1 MTLPIIEHIRLMLQD
16 LAPGAV
22 FECDQARMLNVKVD
36 TMPRFETGLNGEVIK
51 DSKGNPV
58 STTFI
63 YIEEPTQGYYDI
75 PYRGHQRQRLPL
87 MIYFCKFEPMGND
100 AYKGDTPF
108 STESKTT
115 SRLILRDELERTLV
129 RPFLLRLKTSRLGM
143 LYPEMMNT
151 VRIVYPSARF
161 DANEVSVGIELTTY
175 SDWCIWSEDP
185 GMDLIGKRLIDLPVG
200 TDLSGRMIRCLVPNG
215 VFPAAPNIPGYSYTY
230 WRINKTERFELVV
243 GNTAGADDYAF
254 LRIDRRADRLNP
266 SFNWSLISS
275 VILKNN
281 SGDRE
286 LWYNPCFTLKAP
298 GGTTIL
304 DTAPEAFKQY
314 PFNELTV
321 VG

>member
-1 MTLPIIEHIRLMLQD
+1 MLQD

-51 DSKGNPV
+51 DSNGNPV

-129 RPFLLRLKTSRLGM
+129 RPFLRRLKTSRLGM

-200 TDLSGRMIRCLVPNG
+200 IDLSGRMIRCLVPNG
-215 VFPAAPNIPGYSYTY
+215 IFPAAPNVPAYAPWRFSNTKTVVVSARDTGGANGYSYLHVHIGGIKSG
-230 WRINKTERFELVV
+230 WAEM
-243 GNTAGADDYAF
+243 AF
-254 LRIDRRADRLNP
+254 QILRSNP
-266 SFNWSLISS
+266 
-275 VILKNN
+275 
-281 SGDRE
+281 GDRN
-286 LWYNPCFTLKAP
+286 LWFNPAC
-298 GGTTIL
+298 TIKFPEGSAVL
-304 DTAPEAFKQY
+304 NTAPETFKQY
-314 PFNELTV
+314 PFSALTI

>member
-1 MTLPIIEHIRLMLQD
+1 MTLPIIDHIRLMLQD

-22 FECDQARMLNVKVD
+22 FECDQARMLNAKVD

-51 DSKGNPV
+51 DSNGNPV

-63 YIEEPTQGYYDI
+63 YIEEPLQGYYDI

-115 SRLILRDELERTLV
+115 SRLIMRDELERTLV
-129 RPFLLRLKTSRLGM
+129 RPFLRRLKTSRLGM

-161 DANEVSVGIELTTY
+161 DANEVSVGIELTIY
-175 SDWCIWSEDP
+175 SDWCIWAEEP
-185 GMDLIGKRLIDLPVG
+185 GIGKRLVDLPVG
-200 TDLSGRMIRCLVPNG
+200 TDLSGRMIRCVAPWPI
-215 VFPAAPNIPGYSYTY
+215 FPATPNIPGYTFWKFDNVLRFLVIAGIAGGANGHAYLQIDIRDSIGSGHFSEYYT
-230 WRINKTERFELVV
+230 
-243 GNTAGADDYAF
+243 A
-254 LRIDRRADRLNP
+254 LRSNQ
-266 SFNWSLISS
+266 
-275 VILKNN
+275 
-281 SGDRE
+281 GDRN
-286 LWYNPCFTLKAP
+286 LWYNLACTVKAP
-298 GGTTIL
+298 EGSTVLTP
-304 DTAPEAFKQY
+304 APEMLKQY
-314 PFNELTV
+314 PFNTLTI

>member
-36 TMPRFETGLNGEVIK
+36 TMPRFETGLDGEVIK

-129 RPFLLRLKTSRLGM
+129 RPFLLRLKTSQLGM
-143 LYPEMMNT
+143 LYPEMMST

-200 TDLSGRMIRCLVPNG
+200 TDLSGRMIRCVTPESL
-215 VFPAAPNIPGYSYTY
+215 FPAAPNVPTYAPWRFSNTKRFIVAARNMSGANGYAYLQIITGEIGLD
-230 WRINKTERFELVV
+230 WTEIYF
-243 GNTAGADDYAF
+243 
-254 LRIDRRADRLNP
+254 
-266 SFNWSLISS
+266 S
-275 VILKNN
+275 ILKSNPGGSNLWRN
-281 SGDRE
+281 SG
-286 LWYNPCFTLKAP
+286 CTVKAP
-298 GGTTIL
+298 EGSTIINP
-304 DTAPEAFKQY
+304 APEAFKQY
-314 PFNELTV
+314 PFNTLTI

>member
-1 MTLPIIEHIRLMLQD
+1 MTLPIIDHIRLMLQD

-108 STESKTT
+108 SAESKTT

-151 VRIVYPSARF
+151 IRIVYPSARF

-175 SDWCIWSEDP
+175 SDWCIWAEDP

-200 TDLSGRMIRCLVPNG
+200 TDLSGRMVRCLVPEPS
-215 VFPAAPNIPGYSYTY
+215 FSAATNIPNIPNYVAWSL
-230 WRINKTERFELVV
+230 NKTKGFTLDV
-243 GNTAGADDYAF
+243 GSTGGANGYKYLRARCGEPSLSWSNT
-254 LRIDRRADRLNP
+254 
-266 SFNWSLISS
+266 SLL
-275 VILKNN
+275 ILKSNP
-281 SGDRE
+281 GDGN
-286 LWYNPCFTLKAP
+286 LWFNPGVALKAP
-298 GGTTIL
+298 EGLTIL
-304 DTAPEAFKQY
+304 NPAPRAFNQY
-314 PFNELTV
+314 PFSELTV

>member
-1 MTLPIIEHIRLMLQD
+1 MTLPIIERIRLMLQD

-51 DSKGNPV
+51 DPKGNPV

-115 SRLILRDELERTLV
+115 SRLILRDELERTIV
-129 RPFLLRLKTSRLGM
+129 RPFLLRLKTSQLGM

-161 DANEVSVGIELTTY
+161 DANEVSVGIELTVY
-175 SDWCIWSEDP
+175 SDWCIWAEDP

-200 TDLSGRMIRCLVPNG
+200 TDLSGRMIRCVTPEPL
-215 VFPAAPNIPGYSYTY
+215 FSAAPNVSGSTPWPLHRTDRFTLTARNIAGASSYSLLQINIANTRSNPFEVSYT
-230 WRINKTERFELVV
+230 T
-243 GNTAGADDYAF
+243 
-254 LRIDRRADRLNP
+254 LRT
-266 SFNWSLISS
+266 
-275 VILKNN
+275 IL
-281 SGDRE
+281 GDRT
-286 LWYNPCFTLKAP
+286 LWYNPVCIVKARK
-298 GGTTIL
+298 GTTVL
-304 DTAPEAFKQY
+304 TPAPEVFKQY
-314 PFNELTV
+314 PFNTLTI

>member
-1 MTLPIIEHIRLMLQD
+1 MLQD

-108 STESKTT
+108 SAESKTT

-129 RPFLLRLKTSRLGM
+129 RPFLRRLKTSRLGM

-175 SDWCIWSEDP
+175 SDWCIWAEDP
-185 GMDLIGKRLIDLPVG
+185 GMDLIGKRLVDLPVG
-200 TDLSGRMIRCLVPNG
+200 TDLSGRMVRCVTPESF
-215 VFPAAPNIPGYSYTY
+215 FPAAPNVPGDTY
-230 WRINKTERFELVV
+230 WRLNDTKRFMVIV
-243 GNTAGADDYAF
+243 GKTAGANGYAYLQMYTGDPGLDWTDASF
-254 LRIDRRADRLNP
+254 PILRSNRGVMN
-266 SFNWSLISS
+266 
-275 VILKNN
+275 
-281 SGDRE
+281 
-286 LWYNPCFTLKAP
+286 LWYNTTCTLKFP
-298 GGTTIL
+298 KGSTVL
-304 DTAPEAFKQY
+304 SPAPEVFKQY
-314 PFNELTV
+314 PFNTLTI

>member
-1 MTLPIIEHIRLMLQD
+1 MLQD

-36 TMPRFETGLNGEVIK
+36 TMSRFETGLNGEVIK

-108 STESKTT
+108 SAESKTT

-129 RPFLLRLKTSRLGM
+129 RPFLRRLKTSRLGM
-143 LYPEMMNT
+143 LYPEMMST

-175 SDWCIWSEDP
+175 SDWCIWAEDP
-185 GMDLIGKRLIDLPVG
+185 GMDLIGKRLIDLSVG
-200 TDLSGRMIRCLVPNG
+200 TDLTGRMIGCVTPEPF
-215 VFPAAPNIPGYSYTY
+215 FPAALNAPGYVPWRLNNTNPFTVAAGDTGGANGYSYLQIHIGITGSDWTKWY
-230 WRINKTERFELVV
+230 FPI
-243 GNTAGADDYAF
+243 
-254 LRIDRRADRLNP
+254 LRSNP
-266 SFNWSLISS
+266 GGRN
-275 VILKNN
+275 
-281 SGDRE
+281 
-286 LWYNPCFTLKAP
+286 LWYNSTCTFKAP
-298 GGTTIL
+298 EGSMVL
-304 DTAPEAFKQY
+304 NTAPEIFKQY
-314 PFNELTV
+314 PFNTLTI

>member
-1 MTLPIIEHIRLMLQD
+1 MLQD

-51 DSKGNPV
+51 DSNGNPV

-63 YIEEPTQGYYDI
+63 YIEEPLQGYYDI

-175 SDWCIWSEDP
+175 SDWCIWAEDP

-200 TDLSGRMIRCLVPNG
+200 TDLSGRMIRCLVPNNT
-215 VFPAAPNIPGYSYTY
+215 FPAAPVALNAPTY
-230 WRINKTERFELVV
+230 DAWDLNRTRRFWLVV
-243 GNTAGADDYAF
+243 GNTAGALGYAYLLVNVGNLSLGWTNSNF
-254 LRIDRRADRLNP
+254 YLLRSNP
-266 SFNWSLISS
+266 
-275 VILKNN
+275 
-281 SGDRE
+281 GDRN
-286 LWYNPCFTLKAP
+286 LWYNLDVTFKAP
-298 GGTTIL
+298 EGTTIFNP
-304 DTAPEAFKQY
+304 APENFKQY

>member
-1 MTLPIIEHIRLMLQD
+1 MTLPIIDNIRLMLQD

-51 DSKGNPV
+51 DSNGNPV

-63 YIEEPTQGYYDI
+63 YIEEPLQGYYDI

-215 VFPAAPNIPGYSYTY
+215 IFQAAPNAQGYSP
-230 WRINKTERFELVV
+230 WVLHKTKRFTFAVGTVV
-243 GNTAGADDYAF
+243 SAKPHSYLQFSIGDSMSGWTALYYE
-254 LRIDRRADRLNP
+254 
-266 SFNWSLISS
+266 
-275 VILKNN
+275 ILKSNPEDWN
-281 SGDRE
+281 
-286 LWYNPCFTLKAP
+286 LWYNPGFTLKALE
-298 GGTTIL
+298 GTTIL
-304 DTAPEAFKQY
+304 NPAPEAFKQY

>member
-1 MTLPIIEHIRLMLQD
+1 MLQD

-108 STESKTT
+108 SAESKTT

-129 RPFLLRLKTSRLGM
+129 RPFLLRLKTSQLGM

-151 VRIVYPSARF
+151 VRVVYPSARF

-185 GMDLIGKRLIDLPVG
+185 CRDLIGKRLIDLPVG
-200 TDLSGRMIRCLVPNG
+200 TDLSGRMIRCVTPESF
-215 VFPAAPNIPGYSYTY
+215 FPAAPNVQGDTY
-230 WRINKTERFELVV
+230 WRLNDTKRFMAIVGKTTGANGYAYLQMYT
-243 GNTAGADDYAF
+243 GNPGLDWTDASF
-254 LRIDRRADRLNP
+254 PILRSNRGVMN
-266 SFNWSLISS
+266 
-275 VILKNN
+275 
-281 SGDRE
+281 
-286 LWYNPCFTLKAP
+286 LWYNTTCTLKFP
-298 GGTTIL
+298 KGSTVL
-304 DTAPEAFKQY
+304 SPAPEAFKQY
-314 PFNELTV
+314 PFNTLTI

>member
-1 MTLPIIEHIRLMLQD
+1 MLQD

-108 STESKTT
+108 SAESKTT

-161 DANEVSVGIELTTY
+161 DANEVSVGIELTIY
-175 SDWCIWSEDP
+175 SDWCIWAGGP
-185 GMDLIGKRLIDLPVG
+185 GMNLIGERLTDLPVG
-200 TDLSGRMIRCLVPNG
+200 TDLSGRMIRCVTPEPFFTASPN
-215 VFPAAPNIPGYSYTY
+215 VSDYTP
-230 WRINKTERFELVV
+230 WRLHNTERFIVAA
-243 GNTAGADDYAF
+243 GSSGGADGYTF
-254 LRIDRRADRLNP
+254 LQINIGNSRSNP
-266 SFNWSLISS
+266 FGVSYMTLRSIQ
-275 VILKNN
+275 
-281 SGDRE
+281 GDRT
-286 LWYNPCFTLKAP
+286 LWCNPVCTVKARK
-298 GGTTIL
+298 GTTVL
-304 DTAPEAFKQY
+304 TPAPEIFKQY
-314 PFNELTV
+314 PFNTLTI

>member
-1 MTLPIIEHIRLMLQD
+1 MTLPIIERIRLMLQD

-129 RPFLLRLKTSRLGM
+129 RPFLLRLKTSQLGM
-143 LYPEMMNT
+143 LYPEMMST

-175 SDWCIWSEDP
+175 SDWCIWAEDP
-185 GMDLIGKRLIDLPVG
+185 GMDLIGKRLVDLPVG
-200 TDLSGRMIRCLVPNG
+200 TDLSGRMILCLTPEPLFTASPN
-215 VFPAAPNIPGYSYTY
+215 VPGYTP
-230 WRINKTERFELVV
+230 WRLDSPKKFVISV
-243 GNTAGADDYAF
+243 GDTAGATGYTYLQMNIGYPGSDQF
-254 LRIDRRADRLNP
+254 LIN
-266 SFNWSLISS
+266 NM
-275 VILKNN
+275 VLKTTP
-281 SGDRE
+281 GDRT
-286 LWYNPCFTLKAP
+286 LWYNPVCPVKVFEGL
-298 GGTTIL
+298 TIV
-304 DTAPEAFKQY
+304 TPAPEVFKQY
-314 PFNELTV
+314 PFNTLTI

>member
-1 MTLPIIEHIRLMLQD
+1 MTLPIIERIRLMLQD
-16 LAPGAV
+16 FAPGAV

-108 STESKTT
+108 SAESKTT

-129 RPFLLRLKTSRLGM
+129 RPFLRRLKSSRLGM

-175 SDWCIWSEDP
+175 SDWCIWTEDP
-185 GMDLIGKRLIDLPVG
+185 GMDLTGKRLVDLPVG
-200 TDLSGRMIRCLVPNG
+200 TDLSGRMIRCLAPDNI
-215 VFPAAPNIPGYSYTY
+215 FPAAPNTQTYARWDLNKTRRFILDVGSTQGDNGYAYL
-230 WRINKTERFELVV
+230 RINV
-243 GNTAGADDYAF
+243 GDA
-254 LRIDRRADRLNP
+254 L
-266 SFNWSLISS
+266 SS
-275 VILKNN
+275 WTWLSSIILKSNLR
-281 SGDRE
+281 DRN
-286 LWYNPCFTLKAP
+286 LWYNPVYPFKAP
-298 GGTTIL
+298 EGTTIL
-304 DTAPEAFKQY
+304 NTAPEAFKQY

>member
-1 MTLPIIEHIRLMLQD
+1 MLQD

-36 TMPRFETGLNGEVIK
+36 TMPRFETGLDGEVIK
-51 DSKGNPV
+51 DSMGNPV

-63 YIEEPTQGYYDI
+63 YIEEPTQGSYDI

-108 STESKTT
+108 SAESKTT

-129 RPFLLRLKTSRLGM
+129 RPFLRRLKTSRLGM
-143 LYPEMMNT
+143 LYPEMMST

-200 TDLSGRMIRCLVPNG
+200 TDLSGRMIRCLAPEPSFSAAPDVPNYVRWTFDKMSRFLITVRTSG
-215 VFPAAPNIPGYSYTY
+215 AANGYAYLEFNI
-230 WRINKTERFELVV
+230 RDRV
-243 GNTAGADDYAF
+243 GSDQISLYYMALRSNTRDWD
-254 LRIDRRADRLNP
+254 
-266 SFNWSLISS
+266 
-275 VILKNN
+275 
-281 SGDRE
+281 
-286 LWYNPCFTLKAP
+286 LWYNSCL
-298 GGTTIL
+298 TIKFPEESTVL
-304 DTAPEAFKQY
+304 DPAPEAFKQY
-314 PFNELTV
+314 PFNTLTI

>member
-1 MTLPIIEHIRLMLQD
+1 MLQD

-36 TMPRFETGLNGEVIK
+36 TMPRFETGLNGEIIK
-51 DSKGNPV
+51 DSNGNPV

-63 YIEEPTQGYYDI
+63 YIEEPLRGYYDI

-108 STESKTT
+108 SAESKTT

-129 RPFLLRLKTSRLGM
+129 RPFLLRLKTSQLGM

-161 DANEVSVGIELTTY
+161 DANEVSVGIELTIY
-175 SDWCIWSEDP
+175 SDWCIWAEDP

-200 TDLSGRMIRCLVPNG
+200 TDLSGRMVRCVTPEPL
-215 VFPAAPNIPGYSYTY
+215 FTAAPNVSGQAI
-230 WRINKTERFELVV
+230 WRFNNTKRFNIVAGSSGGANGDPYLQIHT
-243 GNTAGADDYAF
+243 GNENSGWTVQY
-254 LRIDRRADRLNP
+254 
-266 SFNWSLISS
+266 
-275 VILKNN
+275 VTILKTNP
-281 SGDRE
+281 GDRN
-286 LWYNPCFTLKAP
+286 LWYNSAYTLKF
-298 GGTTIL
+298 
-304 DTAPEAFKQY
+304 PEGSAVLNPAFEVFKQY
-314 PFNELTV
+314 PFNTLTI

>member
-1 MTLPIIEHIRLMLQD
+1 MTLPIIDHIRLMLQD

-51 DSKGNPV
+51 DSNGNPV

-175 SDWCIWSEDP
+175 SDWCIWPEDP

-200 TDLSGRMIRCLVPNG
+200 TDLSGRMIRCLTPGNIFPAVPN
-215 VFPAAPNIPGYSYTY
+215 AITPGS
-230 WRINKTERFELVV
+230 WNLNQERRFIFIIEDIV
-243 GNTAGADDYAF
+243 GANGYAYF
-254 LRIDRRADRLNP
+254 RVHVGEP
-266 SFNWSLISS
+266 SFSWTAMTFQ
-275 VILKNN
+275 ILRTNP
-281 SGDRE
+281 GDRN
-286 LWYNPCFTLKAP
+286 LWYNTGLTLKAP
-298 GGTTIL
+298 EGTTVRG
-304 DTAPEAFKQY
+304 TVPEAFKQY

>member
-1 MTLPIIEHIRLMLQD
+1 MTLPIIDNIRLMLQD

-129 RPFLLRLKTSRLGM
+129 RPFLRRLKTSRLGM

-200 TDLSGRMIRCLVPNG
+200 TDLSGRMIRCLVPNNT
-215 VFPAAPNIPGYSYTY
+215 FPAAPAALNATTY
-230 WRINKTERFELVV
+230 DLWNLNKTTRFDLVV
-243 GNTAGADDYAF
+243 GNTEGAKGYAY
-254 LRIDRRADRLNP
+254 LRANRGDT
-266 SFNWSLISS
+266 SFSWSLTSFL
-275 VILKNN
+275 ILKSNP
-281 SGDRE
+281 GDRN
-286 LWYNPCFTLKAP
+286 LWYSPDIILKVP
-298 GGTTIL
+298 GGTMIFN
-304 DTAPEAFKQY
+304 TAPESFKQY

>member
-1 MTLPIIEHIRLMLQD
+1 MTLPIIERIRLMLQD

-51 DSKGNPV
+51 DSNGNPV

-63 YIEEPTQGYYDI
+63 YIEEPLQGYYDI

-108 STESKTT
+108 SAESKTT
-115 SRLILRDELERTLV
+115 SRLLLRDELERTLV
-129 RPFLLRLKTSRLGM
+129 RPFLLRLKTSQLGM

-161 DANEVSVGIELTTY
+161 DANEVSVGIELTVY
-175 SDWCIWSEDP
+175 SDWCIWAEDP
-185 GMDLIGKRLIDLPVG
+185 GMDLIGKRLMDLPVG
-200 TDLSGRMIRCLVPNG
+200 TDLAGRMFRCVTPETL
-215 VFPAAPNIPGYSYTY
+215 FPASLTVPDYVPWIF
-230 WRINKTERFELVV
+230 NKTKKYVV
-243 GNTAGADDYAF
+243 AAGNTSGANGYQY
-254 LRIDRRADRLNP
+254 LQINIGNTITGWIDLATVVIKSNRGSR
-266 SFNWSLISS
+266 S
-275 VILKNN
+275 VWYN
-281 SGDRE
+281 SG
-286 LWYNPCFTLKAP
+286 CTLKFPEGSAVFYP
-298 GGTTIL
+298 
-304 DTAPEAFKQY
+304 APETFKQY
-314 PFNELTV
+314 PYSTLTI

>member
-1 MTLPIIEHIRLMLQD
+1 MLQD

-185 GMDLIGKRLIDLPVG
+185 GMDLIGKRLIDLSVG
-200 TDLSGRMIRCLVPNG
+200 TDLSGRMIRCLAPNG
-215 VFPAAPNIPGYSYTY
+215 IFPAAPYAPHNDFWDLNKTRRFILAVRDTGGAEGYSFLQYTIGEALSGWPSLY
-230 WRINKTERFELVV
+230 YEILQS
-243 GNTAGADDYAF
+243 
-254 LRIDRRADRLNP
+254 NP
-266 SFNWSLISS
+266 
-275 VILKNN
+275 
-281 SGDRE
+281 GDRNV
-286 LWYNPCFTLKAP
+286 WFNPGLTLKAP
-298 GGTTIL
+298 EGSAIL
-304 DTAPEAFKQY
+304 NTAPESFNQY

>member
-1 MTLPIIEHIRLMLQD
+1 MLQD

-63 YIEEPTQGYYDI
+63 YVEEPTQGYYDI

-185 GMDLIGKRLIDLPVG
+185 GMDLIGKRLIDLSVG
-200 TDLSGRMIRCLVPNG
+200 TDLSGRMIRCLAPNG
-215 VFPAAPNIPGYSYTY
+215 IFPAAPYAPYNDFWDLNKTRRFILAVRDTGGAKGYSFLQYTIGEALSGWPSLY
-230 WRINKTERFELVV
+230 YEILQS
-243 GNTAGADDYAF
+243 
-254 LRIDRRADRLNP
+254 NP
-266 SFNWSLISS
+266 
-275 VILKNN
+275 
-281 SGDRE
+281 GDRNV
-286 LWYNPCFTLKAP
+286 WFNPGLTLKAP
-298 GGTTIL
+298 EGSAIL
-304 DTAPEAFKQY
+304 NPAPESFNQY

>member
-1 MTLPIIEHIRLMLQD
+1 MLQD

-185 GMDLIGKRLIDLPVG
+185 GMDLIGKRLIDLSVG
-200 TDLSGRMIRCLVPNG
+200 TDLSGRMIRCLAPNG
-215 VFPAAPNIPGYSYTY
+215 IFPAAPYAPDNDFWDLNKTRRFILAVRDTGGAKGYSFLQYTIGEALSGWPSLY
-230 WRINKTERFELVV
+230 YEILQS
-243 GNTAGADDYAF
+243 
-254 LRIDRRADRLNP
+254 NP
-266 SFNWSLISS
+266 
-275 VILKNN
+275 
-281 SGDRE
+281 GDRNV
-286 LWYNPCFTLKAP
+286 WFNPGLTLKAP
-298 GGTTIL
+298 EGSAIL
-304 DTAPEAFKQY
+304 NTAPESFNQY

>member
-1 MTLPIIEHIRLMLQD
+1 MTLPIIERIRLMLQD

-51 DSKGNPV
+51 DPKGNPV

-108 STESKTT
+108 SAESKTT
-115 SRLILRDELERTLV
+115 SRLLLRDELERTLV

-185 GMDLIGKRLIDLPVG
+185 GMDLIGKRLMDLPVG
-200 TDLSGRMIRCLVPNG
+200 TDLAGRIFRCVTPETL
-215 VFPAAPNIPGYSYTY
+215 FPASPTVPDYVP
-230 WRINKTERFELVV
+230 WVFNKTKKYVV
-243 GNTAGADDYAF
+243 AAGNTSGANGYAY
-254 LRIDRRADRLNP
+254 LQINIGNTISGWIELATVVIKSNRGDR
-266 SFNWSLISS
+266 S
-275 VILKNN
+275 VWYN
-281 SGDRE
+281 SG
-286 LWYNPCFTLKAP
+286 CTLKFPEGSAVFYP
-298 GGTTIL
+298 
-304 DTAPEAFKQY
+304 APETFKQY
-314 PFNELTV
+314 PYSTLTI

>member
-1 MTLPIIEHIRLMLQD
+1 MTLPIIDHIRLMLQD

-108 STESKTT
+108 SSESKTT

-175 SDWCIWSEDP
+175 SDWCIWAEDP
-185 GMDLIGKRLIDLPVG
+185 GIDLIGKRLLALPVG
-200 TDLSGRMIRCLVPNG
+200 TDLSGRMIRCLTPEPF
-215 VFPAAPNIPGYSYTY
+215 FPAALNVPDYIPWRLNKTNTFVLAARDTGGANGYSYLQIHIGITGSDWTKWY
-230 WRINKTERFELVV
+230 LPI
-243 GNTAGADDYAF
+243 
-254 LRIDRRADRLNP
+254 LRSNPRDRN
-266 SFNWSLISS
+266 
-275 VILKNN
+275 
-281 SGDRE
+281 
-286 LWYNPCFTLKAP
+286 LWYNLACTFKVPEGSAV
-298 GGTTIL
+298 L
-304 DTAPEAFKQY
+304 DTAPEIFKQY
-314 PFNELTV
+314 PFNTLTI

>member
-1 MTLPIIEHIRLMLQD
+1 MTLPIIDHIRLMLQD

-51 DSKGNPV
+51 DSNGNPV

-63 YIEEPTQGYYDI
+63 YIEEPLQGYYDI

-100 AYKGDTPF
+100 SYKGDTPF
-108 STESKTT
+108 SAESKTT

-175 SDWCIWSEDP
+175 SDWCIWAEGPD
-185 GMDLIGKRLIDLPVG
+185 IGKRLIDLPVG
-200 TDLSGRMIRCLVPNG
+200 TDLSGRLIRCVAPWPI
-215 VFPAAPNIPGYSYTY
+215 FPATPNIPGYTSWRFDNALRFLVIAGIAGGANGHAYLQIDIRDSVGPGKFSEYYT
-230 WRINKTERFELVV
+230 
-243 GNTAGADDYAF
+243 A
-254 LRIDRRADRLNP
+254 LRSNPRDRN
-266 SFNWSLISS
+266 
-275 VILKNN
+275 
-281 SGDRE
+281 
-286 LWYNPCFTLKAP
+286 LWYNFACTVKAP
-298 GGTTIL
+298 KGSTVLTP
-304 DTAPEAFKQY
+304 APEMLKQY
-314 PFNELTV
+314 PFNTLTI

>member
-1 MTLPIIEHIRLMLQD
+1 MLQD

-100 AYKGDTPF
+100 AYKGNTPF

-115 SRLILRDELERTLV
+115 SRLILRDELERTIV
-129 RPFLLRLKTSRLGM
+129 RPFLLRLKTSQLGM

-175 SDWCIWSEDP
+175 SDWCIWTEDP
-185 GMDLIGKRLIDLPVG
+185 GMDLIGERLIDLPVG
-200 TDLSGRMIRCLVPNG
+200 TDLSGRMIRCVTPEPL
-215 VFPAAPNIPGYSYTY
+215 FSAAPDIPDFIS
-230 WRINKTERFELVV
+230 WRLHDTERFNIAV
-243 GNTAGADDYAF
+243 GSTGGANGYIF
-254 LRIDRRADRLNP
+254 LQINIGNSRSNP
-266 SFNWSLISS
+266 FEVSYTTLRTI
-275 VILKNN
+275 
-281 SGDRE
+281 SGDRT
-286 LWYNPCFTLKAP
+286 LWYNSVCIVKARKGTTVLTPAP
-298 GGTTIL
+298 GI
-304 DTAPEAFKQY
+304 FKQY
-314 PFNELTV
+314 PYSTLTI

>member
-1 MTLPIIEHIRLMLQD
+1 MTLPIIERIRLMLQD

-36 TMPRFETGLNGEVIK
+36 TMPRFETGLNGEAIK
-51 DSKGNPV
+51 DSMGNPV

-108 STESKTT
+108 SAESKTT

-200 TDLSGRMIRCLVPNG
+200 TDLSGRIIRCVTPEPLFSADPD
-215 VFPAAPNIPGYSYTY
+215 IPGYVMWSL
-230 WRINKTERFELVV
+230 NKTKTFIVSARDTGGANGYSYLQIQM
-243 GNTAGADDYAF
+243 GNAVSGWTVMAF
-254 LRIDRRADRLNP
+254 ALLMSNR
-266 SFNWSLISS
+266 
-275 VILKNN
+275 
-281 SGDRE
+281 GDRN
-286 LWYNPCFTLKAP
+286 LWYNPVCTVKAP
-298 GGTTIL
+298 EGSTVL
-304 DTAPEAFKQY
+304 KTAPEIFKQY
-314 PFNELTV
+314 PFNTLTI

>member
-1 MTLPIIEHIRLMLQD
+1 MLQD

-36 TMPRFETGLNGEVIK
+36 TMPRFETGINGEVIK

-185 GMDLIGKRLIDLPVG
+185 GMDLIGKRLIDLSVG
-200 TDLSGRMIRCLVPNG
+200 TDLSGRMIRCLAPNG
-215 VFPAAPNIPGYSYTY
+215 IFPAAPYAPHNDFWDLNKTRRFILAVCDTGGAKGYS
-230 WRINKTERFELVV
+230 
-243 GNTAGADDYAF
+243 F
-254 LRIDRRADRLNP
+254 LQYIIGEALSGWPSLYYEILQSNP
-266 SFNWSLISS
+266 
-275 VILKNN
+275 
-281 SGDRE
+281 GDRNV
-286 LWYNPCFTLKAP
+286 WFNPGLTLKAP
-298 GGTTIL
+298 EGSAIL
-304 DTAPEAFKQY
+304 NTAPESFNQY

>member
-1 MTLPIIEHIRLMLQD
+1 MTLPIIERIRLMLQD

-51 DSKGNPV
+51 DSNGNPV

-63 YIEEPTQGYYDI
+63 YIEEPLQGYYDI

-115 SRLILRDELERTLV
+115 SRLILRDELERTIV
-129 RPFLLRLKTSRLGM
+129 RPFLLRLKTSQLGM

-161 DANEVSVGIELTTY
+161 DANEVSVGIELTVY
-175 SDWCIWSEDP
+175 SDWCIWAEDP

-200 TDLSGRMIRCLVPNG
+200 TDLSGRMIRCVTPESF
-215 VFPAAPNIPGYSYTY
+215 FPADPNVSGSIY
-230 WRINKTERFELVV
+230 
-243 GNTAGADDYAF
+243 
-254 LRIDRRADRLNP
+254 
-266 SFNWSLISS
+266 WSLNNTSRFRVGTGMTTGAS
-275 VILKNN
+275 GYKYLQLYTGNSRPDWPDASFPILRSNRGGMN
-281 SGDRE
+281 VWLNLG
-286 LWYNPCFTLKAP
+286 CTLKAP
-298 GGTTIL
+298 EGSAIFN
-304 DTAPEAFKQY
+304 TAPEVFKQY
-314 PFNELTV
+314 PFNTLTI

>member
-1 MTLPIIEHIRLMLQD
+1 MLQD
-16 LAPGAV
+16 LAPGAI

-185 GMDLIGKRLIDLPVG
+185 GMDLIGKRLIDLSVG
-200 TDLSGRMIRCLVPNG
+200 TDLSGRMIRCLAPNG
-215 VFPAAPNIPGYSYTY
+215 IFPVAPYAPYNDFWDLNKTRRFILAVRDTGGAKGYS
-230 WRINKTERFELVV
+230 
-243 GNTAGADDYAF
+243 F
-254 LRIDRRADRLNP
+254 LQYIIGEALSGWPSLYYEILQSNP
-266 SFNWSLISS
+266 
-275 VILKNN
+275 
-281 SGDRE
+281 GDRNV
-286 LWYNPCFTLKAP
+286 WFNPGLTLKAP
-298 GGTTIL
+298 EGSAIL
-304 DTAPEAFKQY
+304 NTAPESFNQY

>member
-1 MTLPIIEHIRLMLQD
+1 MLQD

-108 STESKTT
+108 SAESKTA
-115 SRLILRDELERTLV
+115 SRLLLRDELERTLV

-161 DANEVSVGIELTTY
+161 DANEVSVGIELTVH
-175 SDWCIWSEDP
+175 SDWCIWGEGSI
-185 GMDLIGKRLIDLPVG
+185 IGKRLVDLPVG
-200 TDLSGRMIRCLVPNG
+200 TDLSGRLIRCVAPWPT
-215 VFPAAPNIPGYSYTY
+215 FPATLENLVYTAWKFDNARRFLVIAGIAGGANGYAYLQLDIRD
-230 WRINKTERFELVV
+230 RIGSDRFSDYF
-243 GNTAGADDYAF
+243 TA
-254 LRIDRRADRLNP
+254 LRSNLRDRN
-266 SFNWSLISS
+266 
-275 VILKNN
+275 
-281 SGDRE
+281 
-286 LWYNPCFTLKAP
+286 LWYNFDCTVKAP
-298 GGTTIL
+298 KGSTVLTP
-304 DTAPEAFKQY
+304 APEVLKQY
-314 PFNELTV
+314 PFNTLTI

>member
-108 STESKTT
+108 SAESKTT

-129 RPFLLRLKTSRLGM
+129 RPFLRRLKTSRLGM
-143 LYPEMMNT
+143 LYPEMMGT

-175 SDWCIWSEDP
+175 SDWCIWAEET
-185 GMDLIGKRLIDLPVG
+185 GMDLIGKRLVDLPVG
-200 TDLSGRMIRCLVPNG
+200 TDLSGRMIRCLTPWPL
-215 VFPAAPNIPGYSYTY
+215 FPAAPNVSGTAY
-230 WRINKTERFELVV
+230 WVLNDPKGVTVIIAKPS
-243 GNTAGADDYAF
+243 GANDYAYLSVYTSKPVLDWPDVSLPI
-254 LRIDRRADRLNP
+254 LRANRGSMN
-266 SFNWSLISS
+266 
-275 VILKNN
+275 
-281 SGDRE
+281 
-286 LWYNPCFTLKAP
+286 LWYNSGCILKIP
-298 GGTTIL
+298 EGSTVIRP
-304 DTAPEAFKQY
+304 APEVFKQY
-314 PFNELTV
+314 PFNTLTI

>member
-175 SDWCIWSEDP
+175 SDWCIWAEDP
-185 GMDLIGKRLIDLPVG
+185 GMDLIGKRLVDLPVG
-200 TDLSGRMIRCLVPNG
+200 TNLTNRTLKFLVPGGVFYADPSFDKFQSWKFHTRGVPAIHVNVLGAGDRAYKIVVSTWGDISEPNTEGSSNMMRSVKGDLTKWINFDATFKLSGHATI
-215 VFPAAPNIPGYSYTY
+215 IT
-230 WRINKTERFELVV
+230 
-243 GNTAGADDYAF
+243 
-254 LRIDRRADRLNP
+254 
-266 SFNWSLISS
+266 
-275 VILKNN
+275 
-281 SGDRE
+281 
-286 LWYNPCFTLKAP
+286 KAP
-298 GGTTIL
+298 EGFMQFPLNTLTI
-304 DTAPEAFKQY
+304 
-314 PFNELTV
+314 

>member
-1 MTLPIIEHIRLMLQD
+1 MTLPIIERIRLMLQD

-51 DSKGNPV
+51 DPKGNPV

-161 DANEVSVGIELTTY
+161 DANEVSVGIELTVY

-185 GMDLIGKRLIDLPVG
+185 GMDLIGKRLMDLPVG
-200 TDLSGRMIRCLVPNG
+200 TDLAGRMFRCVTPETF
-215 VFPAAPNIPGYSYTY
+215 FPASPNVSDSIY
-230 WRINKTERFELVV
+230 
-243 GNTAGADDYAF
+243 
-254 LRIDRRADRLNP
+254 
-266 SFNWSLISS
+266 WSLNNTSRFRVGVGRTTGVS
-275 VILKNN
+275 GYKYLQLYTGNSRPDWPDASFPILRSNR
-281 SGDRE
+281 GDMNVWLNLGCTIKSPE
-286 LWYNPCFTLKAP
+286 
-298 GGTTIL
+298 GTTVL
-304 DTAPEAFKQY
+304 TPAPEVFKQY
-314 PFNELTV
+314 PFNTLTI

>member
-1 MTLPIIEHIRLMLQD
+1 MLQD

-185 GMDLIGKRLIDLPVG
+185 GMDLIGKRLIDLSVG
-200 TDLSGRMIRCLVPNG
+200 TDLSGRMIRCLAPNG
-215 VFPAAPNIPGYSYTY
+215 IFPAAPYAPYNDFWYLNKTRRFILAVRDTGGAEGYS
-230 WRINKTERFELVV
+230 
-243 GNTAGADDYAF
+243 F
-254 LRIDRRADRLNP
+254 LQYIIGEALSGWPSLYYEILQSNP
-266 SFNWSLISS
+266 
-275 VILKNN
+275 
-281 SGDRE
+281 GDRNV
-286 LWYNPCFTLKAP
+286 WFNPGLTLKAP
-298 GGTTIL
+298 EGSAIL
-304 DTAPEAFKQY
+304 NTAPESFNQY

>member
-1 MTLPIIEHIRLMLQD
+1 MLQD

-175 SDWCIWSEDP
+175 SDWCIWSENP

-200 TDLSGRMIRCLVPNG
+200 TDLSGRMLRCVTPEPFFTASAS
-215 VFPAAPNIPGYSYTY
+215 VSGYTS
-230 WRINKTERFELVV
+230 WRLHSTERFSIAVWST
-243 GNTAGADDYAF
+243 GGADDYTLLQINIGN
-254 LRIDRRADRLNP
+254 LRSNLFGV
-266 SFNWSLISS
+266 SYT
-275 VILKNN
+275 ILRTIQ
-281 SGDRE
+281 GDKT
-286 LWYNPCFTLKAP
+286 LWYNSVCTVKARK
-298 GGTTIL
+298 GTTVL
-304 DTAPEAFKQY
+304 TPAPEIFKQY
-314 PFNELTV
+314 PFNTLTI

>member
-1 MTLPIIEHIRLMLQD
+1 MTLPIIDHLRVMLQD

-108 STESKTT
+108 SAESKTT

-200 TDLSGRMIRCLVPNG
+200 TDLSGRMVRCLVPRAL
-215 VFPAAPNIPGYSYTY
+215 FPAAPNVLGYNPWSFNNLKTFIIAARDTGGANGYSYLQIHISEKVSGWTDMY
-230 WRINKTERFELVV
+230 FPT
-243 GNTAGADDYAF
+243 
-254 LRIDRRADRLNP
+254 LRSNP
-266 SFNWSLISS
+266 
-275 VILKNN
+275 
-281 SGDRE
+281 GDRN
-286 LWYNPCFTLKAP
+286 LWYNPGCVLEFPEGSTVLN
-298 GGTTIL
+298 
-304 DTAPEAFKQY
+304 TAPEIFKQY
-314 PFNELTV
+314 PFNTLTI

>member
-1 MTLPIIEHIRLMLQD
+1 MTLPIIDYLRVMLQD

-51 DSKGNPV
+51 DSNGNPV

-63 YIEEPTQGYYDI
+63 YIEEPLQGYYDI

-100 AYKGDTPF
+100 AYKGDTLF

-129 RPFLLRLKTSRLGM
+129 RPFLLRLKTSQLGM

-161 DANEVSVGIELTTY
+161 DANEVSVGIELTIY
-175 SDWCIWSEDP
+175 SDWCIWAGGPS
-185 GMDLIGKRLIDLPVG
+185 MDLIGKRLIDLPVG
-200 TDLSGRMIRCLVPNG
+200 TDLSGRMLRCVTPEPL
-215 VFPAAPNIPGYSYTY
+215 FSAAPDVPDYTPWRLHSTERLIIAAGSTEGANGYTFLQINIGNSRSNPFEVSYT
-230 WRINKTERFELVV
+230 T
-243 GNTAGADDYAF
+243 
-254 LRIDRRADRLNP
+254 LRSIQ
-266 SFNWSLISS
+266 
-275 VILKNN
+275 
-281 SGDRE
+281 GDRT
-286 LWYNPCFTLKAP
+286 LWYNPVCIVKVRK
-298 GGTTIL
+298 GTTVL
-304 DTAPEAFKQY
+304 TPAPEIFKQY
-314 PFNELTV
+314 PFNTTTI

>member
-51 DSKGNPV
+51 DSNGNPV

-200 TDLSGRMIRCLVPNG
+200 TDLSGRMIRCLVPKG
-215 VFPAAPNIPGYSYTY
+215 IFPAATNVSGSIYWYLNNKRLCLLAVRDTGVAEGYSYLQV
-230 WRINKTERFELVV
+230 II
-243 GNTAGADDYAF
+243 GATSSGSD
-254 LRIDRRADRLNP
+254 
-266 SFNWSLISS
+266 WSSLYYQ
-275 VILKNN
+275 ILKSNP
-281 SGDRE
+281 GDRN
-286 LWYNPCFTLKAP
+286 LWYNPDFTLKVP
-298 GGTTIL
+298 EGSTIFN
-304 DTAPEAFKQY
+304 TAPEVFKQY
-314 PFNELTV
+314 PFNTLTI